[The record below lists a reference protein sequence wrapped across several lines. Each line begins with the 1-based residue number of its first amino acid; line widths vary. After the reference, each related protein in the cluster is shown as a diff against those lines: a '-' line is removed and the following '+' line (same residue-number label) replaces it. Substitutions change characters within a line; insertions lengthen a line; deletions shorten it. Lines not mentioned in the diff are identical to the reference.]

1 MGKRG
6 DVKREA
12 SRRKRGNGE
21 GSVRPTS
28 RGWVGAISLGKDAA
42 GKQIRKFIQR
52 QTQGEVIQE
61 LRALRRK
68 QETNQPITST
78 KRTVGS
84 FFTEWLEDHVKPN
97 RSPNTYQSYE
107 QHVRMY
113 IVPLLGKVVLERLN
127 GQDVQ
132 RFINKLRT
140 LSADARQ
147 GRQWG
152 GKGMKPSRVE
162 VLTPATIQR
171 VHATLR
177 SGLTTAMRWGFVFS
191 NAAKNASAP
200 PQEKYKAKPL
210 TQSQGLKLLDSV
222 IGHRYEAITTI
233 GLSLGLRRG
242 EVAGLKWT
250 SIDFIT
256 GRMDITHQLSRVKKI
271 GVVYRRLKTRSSMRS
286 IQLPP
291 FCVDALKRR
300 RSMQEGEQKLSGKKW
315 KDTGFVFTSKDG
327 NFIMPEFVTVTHTEA
342 LKEAGLPHV
351 RFHDLRHTAATL
363 LLAKKVPM
371 KAVQEILGHSSF
383 QITMELYGHVVVE
396 QREAATD
403 AMERMFGDAQRADV
417 GPIVGLGGSTRI
429 Q

>member
-1 MGKRG
+1 MGR
-6 DVKREA
+6 
-12 SRRKRGNGE
+12 RGNGE
-21 GSVRPTS
+21 GSVRQLPTGAW
-28 RGWVGAISLGKDAA
+28 RGAICLGKDAS
-42 GKQIRKFIQR
+42 GKQIRKFVMR
-52 QTQGEVIQE
+52 RTQSEVIAE
-61 LRALRRK
+61 MRALRRK
-68 QETNQPITST
+68 LETNQPITTT

-84 FFTEWLEDHVKPN
+84 FMLEWLEDHVKPN
-97 RSPNTYQSYE
+97 RSPSTYQSYE

-113 IVPLLGKVVLERLN
+113 IIPMLGKIPLERLN

-132 RFINKLRT
+132 RFLNKLRT
-140 LSADARQ
+140 LSAEERQ

-177 SGLTTAMRWGFVFS
+177 SGLTKAMRWELISS
-191 NAAKNASAP
+191 NAARNASSP
-200 PQEKYKAKPL
+200 PQEKYEAKPL

-250 SIDFIT
+250 SIDFIA
-256 GRMDITHQLSRVKKI
+256 GRMEVTHQLQRVKKI
-271 GVVYRRLKTRSSMRS
+271 GVVYRTLKTKSSTRS

-300 RSMQEGEQKLSGKKW
+300 RAIQEREQKLSGKKW

-342 LKEAGLPHV
+342 LREAGLPHV

-371 KAVQEILGHSSF
+371 KMVQEILGHSSF
-383 QITMELYGHVVVE
+383 QITMDLYSHVVEE

-403 AMERMFGDAQRADV
+403 AMERMFGDPQKANVAPNV
-417 GPIVGLGGSTRI
+417 ALMGSTRI